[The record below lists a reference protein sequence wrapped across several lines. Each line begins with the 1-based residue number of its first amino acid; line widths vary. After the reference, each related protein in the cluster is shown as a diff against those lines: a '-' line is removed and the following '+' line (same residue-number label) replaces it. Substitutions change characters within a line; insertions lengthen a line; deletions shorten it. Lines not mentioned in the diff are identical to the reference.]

1 MKIEVIEVINSEKQK
16 TIKTYSVP
24 DFRMLDF
31 QEWTAVST
39 IEIDLN
45 QLSATTTDLNSDD
58 SETNEPV
65 SNPREVD
72 FYLPDPIK
80 DRAISQFA
88 KLKADQEELMNQF
101 VDGLDEV
108 PEQDSSVKLKSS
120 VILDAV
126 VTEILRN
133 HHPHSNYKVK
143 ISDG

>member
-1 MKIEVIEVINSEKQK
+1 MKIKVIEVINSEKQK

-24 DFRMLDF
+24 DFSTLDF

-101 VDGLDEV
+101 VDGLDEI

>member
-24 DFRMLDF
+24 DFSTLDF
-31 QEWTAVST
+31 QEWTTVST

-80 DRAISQFA
+80 NRVISQFA

-108 PEQDSSVKLKSS
+108 PEQDSPVRLKSS